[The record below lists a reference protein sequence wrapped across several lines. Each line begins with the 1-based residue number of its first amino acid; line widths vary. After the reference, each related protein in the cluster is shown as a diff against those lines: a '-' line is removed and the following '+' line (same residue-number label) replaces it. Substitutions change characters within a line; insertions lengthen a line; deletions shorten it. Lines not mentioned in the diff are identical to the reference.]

1 MKTIIF
7 NYSPTLIE
15 KISGFHIVAKF
26 NDVVSLMQNYLSCQQ
41 QNHVDAFLLDMP
53 LSSLSQIDFNE
64 MWEAINSPLVLSVYN
79 IGDLDSVFHRLEL
92 LKKLEMRVFLSS
104 TFEDNYYGLGVS
116 DMKGG
121 TAALLEAVTTLPTD
135 IPSMLCFTY
144 DEEIGFKGI
153 NELIKSN
160 IDLPDTLIFPEPTD
174 LVPAIANKGCIE
186 FSITF
191 NGKSAH
197 SSTPELGENALY
209 KALDFI
215 KELKAFASK
224 LRKEKLSLYEV
235 PYTTF
240 NLSKIN
246 GGNEIN
252 KVPDTCEIT
261 FDFRTITKEH
271 NKKILDKIEK
281 LTKKYQGKA
290 NILNNLNAAVTDQK
304 EVIEKIETITNKKAI
319 GLNYVTE
326 ASFFPDKNIIILGPG
341 PITAHQKDERIR
353 KESLK
358 DCIEIYRTLI
368 IENEK
373 INRN

>member
-1 MKTIIF
+1 MSNILK
-7 NYSPTLIE
+7 NLIE
-15 KISGFHIVAKF
+15 INTINDKENEKIRTYIKS
-26 NDVVSLMQNYLSCQQ
+26 
-41 QNHVDAFLLDMP
+41 
-53 LSSLSQIDFNE
+53 
-64 MWEAINSPLVLSVYN
+64 
-79 IGDLDSVFHRLEL
+79 L
-92 LKKLEMRVFLSS
+92 LKDKDFLFQEIGKGKKKVLIAKRGIPIIAFCCHTDTVDQSIYWTKEALKLTEDK
-104 TFEDNYYGLGVS
+104 DNYYGLGVS

-121 TAALLEAVTTLPTD
+121 TAALLEVVTTLPTD
-135 IPSMLCFTY
+135 IPCMLCFTY
-144 DEEIGFKGI
+144 DEENSFKGI

-160 IDLPDTLIFPEPTD
+160 IDLPDTIIFPEPTD

-215 KELKAFASK
+215 KELKGFANNLK
-224 LRKEKLSLYEV
+224 KEKIPLYEV

-271 NKKILDKIEK
+271 NEKIMDKIEK
-281 LTKKYQGKA
+281 LTKKYQGKKS
-290 NILNNLNAAVTDQK
+290 ILNNLNAAITDKK
-304 EVIEKIETITNKKAI
+304 EEIEKIETITNRKAI

-326 ASFFPDKNIIILGPG
+326 ASFLPDKNIIILGPG
-341 PITAHQKDERIR
+341 PISAHQKDERIR
-353 KESLK
+353 KESFK
-358 DCIEIYRTLI
+358 DCIEIYKTLI
-368 IENEK
+368 IQSEK

>member
-1 MKTIIF
+1 MSDILK
-7 NYSPTLIE
+7 NLIE
-15 KISGFHIVAKF
+15 INTINDKENEKIRTYIKS
-26 NDVVSLMQNYLSCQQ
+26 
-41 QNHVDAFLLDMP
+41 
-53 LSSLSQIDFNE
+53 
-64 MWEAINSPLVLSVYN
+64 
-79 IGDLDSVFHRLEL
+79 L
-92 LKKLEMRVFLSS
+92 LKDKNFDFQEIGEDKEKVLIAKRGNPTVAFCCHTDTVDKSIYWTKEALKLTEDK
-104 TFEDNYYGLGVS
+104 DNYYGLGVS

-121 TAALLEAVTTLPTD
+121 TAALLEVVTTLPTD
-135 IPSMLCFTY
+135 IPCMLCFTY
-144 DEEIGFKGI
+144 DEEISFKGI
-153 NELIKSN
+153 TELIKNN
-160 IDLPDTLIFPEPTD
+160 INLPDTIIFPEPTD

-215 KELKAFASK
+215 KEVKDFATE
-224 LRKEKLSLYEV
+224 LRKEKLPLYEV

-271 NKKILDKIEK
+271 NKKIIAKITE
-281 LTKKYQGKA
+281 LTEKYQGKA
-290 NILNNLNAAVTDQK
+290 SILNNLNAAVTNKK
-304 EVIEKIETITNKKAI
+304 EVIEKIETITNQKAI

-326 ASFFPDKNIIILGPG
+326 ASFLPDKNIIILGPG
-341 PITAHQKDERIR
+341 PITAHQKDEKIR
-353 KESLK
+353 KESFNK
-358 DCIEIYRTLI
+358 CQEIYRKI
-368 IENEK
+368 ILEQQ
-373 INRN
+373 

>member
-1 MKTIIF
+1 MSNILK
-7 NYSPTLIE
+7 NLIE
-15 KISGFHIVAKF
+15 INTINDKENEKIRIYIK
-26 NDVVSLMQNYLSCQQ
+26 N
-41 QNHVDAFLLDMP
+41 
-53 LSSLSQIDFNE
+53 
-64 MWEAINSPLVLSVYN
+64 
-79 IGDLDSVFHRLEL
+79 L
-92 LKKLEMRVFLSS
+92 LKDKDFDFQEIGKGKKKVLITKRGNPAVAFCCHTDTVDQSIYWTKEALKLTEDK
-104 TFEDNYYGLGVS
+104 DNYYGLGVS

-304 EVIEKIETITNKKAI
+304 EIIEQIEKITKEKAI